1 MSNQEQFDF
10 DDDFDSLLEH
20 LPDLAD
26 DKALAMARYKEHLW
40 ALVLIC
46 ERRLKKANIED
57 NKAYKLSCQLI
68 AEIAHYQGGECR
80 YLPRGERLQQELRD
94 IQMFRLWH
102 NHNWPTA
109 AYIGETMTL
118 QVLGHTVTQLQL
130 NAILDGRGI
139 ESTRELA
146 IRSKLPVTVVKEVV
160 RRVQVEGLRV
170 TPVLNKL
177 LYGGN
182 NKLSGE
188 IPVIEK
194 ETESEDIPMDELF
207 GCVELSKR
215 GSKLLFKLFESL
227 TKDHL
232 IAAGFTDE
240 DIEHFGGVYHTIK
253 YQALEEL

>member
-102 NHNWPTA
+102 NHNWPVEKIRKEYCPELNQIRVYEILRTKREE
-109 AYIGETMTL
+109 YRNKI
-118 QVLGHTVTQLQL
+118 QPQLL
-130 NAILDGRGI
+130 L
-139 ESTRELA
+139 
-146 IRSKLPVTVVKEVV
+146 VK
-160 RRVQVEGLRV
+160 R
-170 TPVLNKL
+170 
-177 LYGGN
+177 
-182 NKLSGE
+182 
-188 IPVIEK
+188 
-194 ETESEDIPMDELF
+194 
-207 GCVELSKR
+207 
-215 GSKLLFKLFESL
+215 
-227 TKDHL
+227 
-232 IAAGFTDE
+232 
-240 DIEHFGGVYHTIK
+240 
-253 YQALEEL
+253 